1 MNDVSELA
9 VEGYLYYY
17 PLVENLR
24 QVQRYV
30 QTGVGSNPAA
40 PFNAFSHARNLAGPQ
55 DTFVTIN
62 NDTVYS
68 VAQLD
73 LSGGPLVLEV
83 PDIGKRYYVLQFVDA
98 WSNNIAYV
106 GTRATGP
113 AGGRFL
119 ITPPGWAGQAPDGY
133 TPIAMSTPIVSI
145 VGRFACAG
153 PDDVAAVRAV
163 QDSLV
168 LRPASGSVG
177 GAMLAGIP
185 PVSQDLS
192 EELLFWEQARLWSQ
206 AFPAAP
212 QDDGWADRYSP
223 LGTAKPSS
231 PYTEPGEFTQAMSV
245 GYRAGVEKLEYLTH
259 HGSSPVNNGWTV
271 GLHMFDYNVYDL
283 GLGTRDEDEWK
294 ITDPARR
301 IAERAIAVRL
311 GLWGNHGY
319 EAVYAQAF
327 TDIDGGQLTG
337 DNTYAVTFTRLPPV
351 DAFWSVT
358 LYDIPRYYL
367 VANPIDRYSI
377 GDRTPG
383 IRYGQD
389 GVFTITI
396 SAGEPA
402 DPTARA
408 NWLPAPADPYRL
420 VLRLYIPGHAVLD
433 GSYPFPKINRT

>member
-1 MNDVSELA
+1 
-9 VEGYLYYY
+9 
-17 PLVENLR
+17 
-24 QVQRYV
+24 
-30 QTGVGSNPAA
+30 
-40 PFNAFSHARNLAGPQ
+40 
-55 DTFVTIN
+55 
-62 NDTVYS
+62 
-68 VAQLD
+68 
-73 LSGGPLVLEV
+73 
-83 PDIGKRYYVLQFVDA
+83 
-98 WSNNIAYV
+98 
-106 GTRATGP
+106 
-113 AGGRFL
+113 
-119 ITPPGWAGQAPDGY
+119 
-133 TPIAMSTPIVSI
+133 
-145 VGRFACAG
+145 
-153 PDDVAAVRAV
+153 
-163 QDSLV
+163 
-168 LRPASGSVG
+168 
-177 GAMLAGIP
+177 
-185 PVSQDLS
+185 
-192 EELLFWEQARLWSQ
+192 
-206 AFPAAP
+206 
-212 QDDGWADRYSP
+212 
-223 LGTAKPSS
+223 
-231 PYTEPGEFTQAMSV
+231 MSV

-327 TDIDGGQLTG
+327 TDIDGGQLIG